1 MTRWMLYATAIAAL
15 LSAAAL
21 LVEWVVR
28 VAGGAARWVW
38 GVAMAVSLGL
48 PVVLG
53 KLAAGAGA
61 APTQVPLPVGPTVET
76 PLPADGLW
84 AIVPDVLSAAE
95 SLAAPLWVVATAAVL
110 VLLVGGV
117 LELQRRARH
126 WPRVRLPQGDALLS
140 DTFGPALIAGIPSQV
155 VLPRWAL
162 RLGRRSLKM
171 IMIHEEEHRRTG
183 DVPLLMAGAVFVA
196 FLPWN
201 PFLWFQLRRLRAA
214 VELDC
219 DRRVLRRGVP
229 PVPYARLLLELG
241 TRPRE
246 RMLPWVALAANPSLL
261 ERRLTMIVRGTKRVS
276 RWAAAGATF
285 LAATLVFL
293 ACDTD
298 APPLKPEE
306 TAADAKAQYMAQ
318 EAETSVAL
326 SGGPLIFLDGIRV
339 TKAALADLD
348 TDAIDRVEVLKNEA
362 ALELFGPGAANGV
375 VQIFT
380 KKAAGEDADPSGS
393 GDSRDAGSDGGENRT
408 GAVEAH

>member
-1 MTRWMLYATAIAAL
+1 MTRWMLYAMAVAALLSIAAL
-15 LSAAAL
+15 LA
-21 LVEWVVR
+21 EWVVR
-28 VAGGAARWVW
+28 VAGGAVRWVW

-48 PVVLG
+48 PVILG
-53 KLAAGAGA
+53 KLAAGAGV
-61 APTQVPLPVGPTVET
+61 APAQASLPVGPAAET
-76 PLPADGLW
+76 PLPAGGLW
-84 AIVPDVLSAAE
+84 ATVPEVLSAAE
-95 SLAAPLWVVATAAVL
+95 SLAAPLWVMATTSLL

-117 LELQRRARH
+117 LQLQRRARR

-140 DTFGPALIAGIPSQV
+140 DAFGPALIAGIPSQV
-155 VLPRWAL
+155 VLPRWAF

-196 FLPWN
+196 LVPWN

-246 RMLPWVALAANPSLL
+246 RMLPWAALAANPSLL

-276 RWAAAGATF
+276 RWAAAGAAF

-298 APPLKPEE
+298 APPLKPDE

-318 EAETSVAL
+318 EAVASAVL
-326 SGGPLIFLDGIRV
+326 SGGPLIFLDGTRV

-348 TDAIDRVEVLKNEA
+348 TDAIDRVEVLKDEA
-362 ALELFGPGAANGV
+362 ALELFGPEAANGV

-380 KKAAGEDADPSGS
+380 KKAAGEDADPSE
-393 GDSRDAGSDGGENRT
+393 SRDGRDAELDGGDT
-408 GAVEAH
+408 GL